1 MMIRCRR
8 TGRFAGILLAL
19 GATGAVAQSPS
30 ERLADL
36 ERRDDAAQSA
46 AVHLLAP
53 RAYDEA
59 ADRLR
64 DAQRRV
70 ADGADDARERLSRAE
85 QALQLAEATADRVR
99 GRFDESL
106 AARRRAMEE
115 DAARLVPQAW
125 EAAEEAFARGGRDA
139 EREDFDGIAET
150 DRRAAELYRRAHAAA
165 RSDRLLGTAGNARQ
179 VALSAGASELAP
191 RTFAAGEAALA
202 EGQSGLASAT
212 DEVVGRDGDRATRA
226 FRRATWIAALSD
238 SVRTRTL
245 SIERLIDAHE
255 ADLARLAEAAGVPM
269 PDLLDEGDATAEEL
283 ERAIRDLLDR
293 NADLAATLRA
303 EEARSAQLS
312 DQVAS
317 LELALTDSER
327 RYSESRAAL
336 LDRQARDARLRET
349 SALFTEDE
357 GEVFLSGDDLVL
369 RLHGLTFESGS
380 DEVDESMEPLLA
392 KVQRVLLDY
401 SDATIRIE
409 GHTDSQGNPDRNRTL
424 SQSRAVAIREYLLGR
439 LPISSSRVEAVG
451 HGEDRPIAR
460 NDTEAGRA
468 RNRRIEII
476 LTVPPGD

>member
-1 MMIRCRR
+1 MLISFRR
-8 TGRFAGILLAL
+8 PGRIAGILLVL

-36 ERRDDAAQSA
+36 ERRHDAARRT
-46 AVHLLAP
+46 AVYLLAP

-59 ADRLR
+59 AGRLR

-70 ADGADDARERLSRAE
+70 ADRADDARERLSRAE
-85 QALQLAEATADRVR
+85 EALEVAEASADRVR
-99 GRFDESL
+99 GRFDEAL
-106 AARRRAMEE
+106 AARRRALEE
-115 DAARLVPQAW
+115 DAERRALPAW
-125 EAAEEAFARGGRDA
+125 EAAEDVFVRGGRDA
-139 EREDFDGIAET
+139 ERDDFDGIAET

-165 RSDRLLGTAGNARQ
+165 RSDRLLGAAGNARQ
-179 VALSAGASELAP
+179 VALSAGGSELAP

-202 EGQSGLASAT
+202 DGRSGLASAT
-212 DEVVGRDGDRATRA
+212 DEAVGRDGDRATRA
-226 FRRATWIAALSD
+226 FRRAAWIAALSD
-238 SVRTRTL
+238 SVRSRTL

-255 ADLARLAEAAGVPM
+255 GDLARLADAAGVPM
-269 PDLLDEGDATAEEL
+269 PDLQDEDDSTADEL
-283 ERAIRDLLDR
+283 ERTIRDLLDR
-293 NADLAATLRA
+293 NADLEATLRA
-303 EEARSAQLS
+303 ERATTAQLS

-349 SALFTEDE
+349 SALFTEEE

-380 DEVDESMEPLLA
+380 DAVEESMEPLLA

-401 SDATIRIE
+401 SDAAIRIE

-439 LPISSSRVEAVG
+439 LPISSSRVQAVG

>member
-1 MMIRCRR
+1 MMIRCRQ
-8 TGRFAGILLAL
+8 TGRIAGILLAI

-36 ERRDDAAQSA
+36 ERRNEAAQGA

-85 QALQLAEATADRVR
+85 QALEVAEATADRVR

-115 DAARLVPQAW
+115 DAERRVPPAW

-139 EREDFDGIAET
+139 ERDDFDGIAET
-150 DRRAAELYRRAHAAA
+150 DRRTAELYRRAHAAA
-165 RSDRLLGTAGNARQ
+165 RSDRLLGTVGNARQ

-202 EGQSGLASAT
+202 DGQSGLASAT
-212 DEVVGRDGDRATRA
+212 DEVVERDGDRAMRA
-226 FRRATWIAALSD
+226 FRRAAWVAALSD
-238 SVRTRTL
+238 SVRNRTL
-245 SIERLIDAHE
+245 SLERLIDAHE
-255 ADLARLAEAAGVPM
+255 ADLARLADAAGVPM
-269 PDLLDEGDATAEEL
+269 PDLQREDDTTAEEL
-283 ERAIRDLLDR
+283 DRAIRDLLDR

-303 EEARSAQLS
+303 EQATSAQLS

-392 KVQRVLLDY
+392 KVQRVLIDY